1 MIKMDCH
8 KYVAN
13 SLADHIQIMK
23 LVKMC
28 DISKIEKVADVIA
41 ASYNRG
47 GKLLIFGNGGSAA
60 DAQHFAAELEG
71 WYGMKNRGG
80 LPAMALACNSST
92 MTAVANDS
100 EYDVVFSRQ
109 VSTHGNL
116 GDVAFGITTSGN
128 SPNIVRGLLVAQS
141 RGLETVALTGEKDG
155 EIARF
160 ADYQIKVPSSD
171 TPRIQE
177 AHIAIIH
184 ILCGLIEYGVFTEK
198 QERRPIRR

>member
-1 MIKMDCH
+1 MDYKKYIKD
-8 KYVAN
+8 
-13 SLADHIQIMK
+13 SISDHIETMK
-23 LVKMC
+23 LIKMC
-28 DISKIEKVADVIA
+28 DVDNIKKVADVIV

-71 WYGMKNRGG
+71 WYKMKGREG
-80 LPAMALACNSST
+80 LPALALACNSST
-92 MTAVANDS
+92 VTAVANDMS
-100 EYDVVFSRQ
+100 YDEVFSRQ
-109 VSTHGNL
+109 VSAYGSML
-116 GDVAFGITTSGN
+116 DVAFGITTSGN
-128 SPNIVRGLLVAQS
+128 SSNVVRGLCMADS
-141 RGLETVALTGEKDG
+141 RGLETIALTGEKDG
-155 EIARF
+155 KIARF

-198 QERRPIRR
+198 QERLPIRR